1 MKSHNDESSTERW
14 ARFRFSV
21 IGPLL
26 AAPPPK
32 GQLRAELQRLALKV
46 FQHPVTGAPTSFGL
60 STIERWY
67 YAAREA
73 RDPVAKLKNR
83 RRKDAGEHPSLG
95 LLIRQALRAQY
106 REHKSWS
113 YRLHYDNLRVLAET
127 QPQLGRVPSYEV
139 VRRWMKSQGLYRQRR
154 RRRRDTPGALVAEQ
168 RLECLEVRSYE
179 AEYVG
184 GLWHADFHSGSLPV
198 LTRQGQWVMP
208 ELLGILDDCSRV
220 GCHAQWYLAETSE
233 NYSHGL
239 SQAFQK
245 RGLPRALMN
254 DRGGAETAAEIE
266 QGLRGLGIVQELTL
280 PYSAYQNGKQEVFW
294 ALIEGRLLPMLES
307 VKDLTLQQLNEAT
320 LAFVEMEYN
329 RTVHSELGTS
339 PLKRFLEHK
348 SVLRDSPSSEELRR
362 CFRMKASRKQRRSD
376 GTLTVEGIR
385 YEIPSRFRHLERLSV
400 RYARWDLSAVDL
412 VDDHTGVP
420 LATIYPLNKTRNAEG
435 ERRWL
440 EPVDSG
446 GAPPASGTAP
456 LLRKLLAEYSA
467 LGLPPAYLPKEDND
481 E

>member
-1 MKSHNDESSTERW
+1 MKGHKDESFRERW

-26 AAPPPK
+26 AAPPPT
-32 GQLRAELQRLALKV
+32 GQLCAELQQLACKAYR
-46 FQHPVTGAPTSFGL
+46 HPATGAPTFFGL

-73 RDPVAKLKNR
+73 RDPVAELKNR

-95 LLIRQALRAQY
+95 LLVRQAFRAQY

-113 YRLHYDNLRVLAET
+113 YRLHYDNVRALAET
-127 QPQLGRVPSYEV
+127 QPELGRVPSYEV

-154 RRRRDTPGALVAEQ
+154 RRHRHTAGALLAEQ

-184 GLWHADFHSGSLPV
+184 GLWHSDFHSGSLPIV
-198 LTRQGQWVMP
+198 TRKG
-208 ELLGILDDCSRV
+208 ELLMPQLHGVLDDCSRLC
-220 GCHAQWYLAETSE
+220 CHVQWYLDENSE
-233 NYSHGL
+233 NYSHGM
-239 SQAFQK
+239 SQGFQK
-245 RGLPRALMN
+245 WGLPRALMN
-254 DRGGAETAAEIE
+254 DNGGAETAAEIK
-266 QGLRGLGIVQELTL
+266 QGLRDLGIVQELTL
-280 PYSAYQNGKQEVFW
+280 PYSPYQNAKQEVFW
-294 ALIEGRLLPMLES
+294 ALIEGRLLPMLEG

-320 LAFVEMEYN
+320 LAFVAMEYN
-329 RTVHSELGTS
+329 RTVHSEIGTS

-348 SVLRDSPSSEELRR
+348 SVLRDSPSSDELRR

-376 GTLTVEGIR
+376 GTLTVKGIR
-385 YEIPSRFRHLERLSV
+385 YEIPSRFRHLERLPV
-400 RYARWDLSAVDL
+400 RYARWDLSSVAIVDE
-412 VDDHTGVP
+412 HTGAS

-435 ERRWL
+435 KRRRL
-440 EPVDSG
+440 EHVDIG
-446 GAPPASGTAP
+446 GPPPASGTAP

-467 LGLPPAYLPKEDND
+467 LGLPPAYLPKEEND

>member
-1 MKSHNDESSTERW
+1 MKGHKDESSRERW

-26 AAPPPK
+26 AAPPPT
-32 GQLRAELQRLALKV
+32 GQLRAELQQLARKAYR
-46 FQHPVTGAPTSFGL
+46 HPETGAPTCFGL

-73 RDPVAKLKNR
+73 RDPVTELKNR

-95 LLIRQALRAQY
+95 LLVRQAFRAQY

-113 YRLHYDNLRVLAET
+113 YRLHCDNVRALAEA
-127 QPQLGRVPSYEV
+127 QPELGRVPSYEV

-154 RRRRDTPGALVAEQ
+154 RRHRHTAGALLAEK

-184 GLWHADFHSGSLPV
+184 GLWHSDFHSGSLPIV
-198 LTRQGQWVMP
+198 TRKGEWLIPQLHGV
-208 ELLGILDDCSRV
+208 LDDCSRL

-233 NYSHGL
+233 NYFHGM

-245 RGLPRALMN
+245 WGLPRALMN
-254 DRGGAETAAEIE
+254 DNGGAETAAEIE
-266 QGLRGLGIVQELTL
+266 QGLTELGIIQELTL
-280 PYSAYQNGKQEVFW
+280 PYSPYQNAKQEVFW
-294 ALIEGRLLPMLES
+294 ALIEGRLLPMLEG

-320 LAFVEMEYN
+320 LAFVTMEYN
-329 RTVHSELGTS
+329 RAVHSEIGTS

-348 SVLRDSPSSEELRR
+348 NVLRDSPGSDELRR
-362 CFRMKASRKQRRSD
+362 CFQMKASRKQRRSD

-400 RYARWDLSAVDL
+400 RYARWDMSSIDL
-412 VDDHTGVP
+412 VDEHTGVP
-420 LATIYPLNKTRNAEG
+420 LATLYPLNKTRNAEG
-435 ERRWL
+435 ERRRL
-440 EPVDSG
+440 EPVDNG
-446 GAPPASGTAP
+446 GPPPASGTAP

-467 LGLPPAYLPKEDND
+467 LGLPPAYLPKEEND